1 MSLADITK
9 RLRAAENACS
19 RPAFSTNLIAVSK
32 LQPDDRVIP
41 VLDQGHRLFG
51 ENRVQEAA
59 GKWPSWREK
68 YPGVNV
74 HLLGPLQTNKARQ
87 AFGLFDAI
95 HSLDRAKLANA
106 LARLAQEA
114 GQCPMLFIQ
123 VNTGREPQKA
133 GVLPEGTDKFIAQC
147 RALDADFRID
157 VHPARGRRPVGSF
170 RPAGGIG
177 RSKWNLFHGPN
188 SATKSFAS
196 PAVGSGCSTPE
207 LPHAALFMATKGGG
221 SMIAPVITLW
231 PTAIVLRFNRKRLST
246 FRKHIPLHKTP
257 PTRRRYPSIVD
268 TVKKKE
274 GRGFCQIKPA

>member
-114 GQCPMLFIQ
+114 G
-123 VNTGREPQKA
+123 GKA
-133 GVLPEGTDKFIAQC
+133 PFPPLAHQ
-147 RALDADFRID
+147 
-157 VHPARGRRPVGSF
+157 
-170 RPAGGIG
+170 RPASTIAM
-177 RSKWNLFHGPN
+177 
-188 SATKSFAS
+188 SAFFA
-196 PAVGSGCSTPE
+196 P
-207 LPHAALFMATKGGG
+207 LK
-221 SMIAPVITLW
+221 PV
-231 PTAIVLRFNRKRLST
+231 FQG
-246 FRKHIPLHKTP
+246 H
-257 PTRRRYPSIVD
+257 
-268 TVKKKE
+268 
-274 GRGFCQIKPA
+274 